1 MDGNKVS
8 IQLAVSKLPSINY
21 AKKNIFDSYLIAET
35 LPFKVILDYS
45 VRRYKTLVLQ
55 TCSDR

>member
-21 AKKNIFDSYLIAET
+21 VRKNIFDSYLIAGT
-35 LPFKVILDYS
+35 LPFKAILDYS

-55 TCSDR
+55 TC

>member
-21 AKKNIFDSYLIAET
+21 ARKNTFDSYLIAGT
-35 LPFKVILDYS
+35 LPFKAILGYS
-45 VRRYKTLVLQ
+45 VKRYKTLVLQ
-55 TCSDR
+55 TC